1 VTLTGLFNFPR
12 FPQAKCVGDI
22 ADSFFPDSKAELEKN
37 LSTLQALCQS
47 CVHEKE
53 CLKYALDNE
62 ITHGFWGGKTTEE
75 RNHIAMTQPI
85 EKKKEPSRL
94 EEVLRLQALG
104 WSLEAIARSSS
115 VSVASV
121 SRLLNRARKKG
132 HIK

>member
-1 VTLTGLFNFPR
+1 MTLTGLFNFPR

-37 LSTLQALCQS
+37 LSTLQGLCHS

-53 CLKYALDNE
+53 CLKYALDNN
-62 ITHGFWGGKTTEE
+62 ITHGFWGGKTSEE
-75 RNHIAMTQPI
+75 RTQISIAHPK

-94 EEVLRLQALG
+94 EEVLHLQASG

>member
-1 VTLTGLFNFPR
+1 MLTGLLNFPR

-22 ADSFFPDSKAELEKN
+22 ADSFFPESKAELAES
-37 LSTLQALCQS
+37 LPTLRSICHS

-62 ITHGFWGGKTTEE
+62 IVHGFWGGKTTEE
-75 RNHIAMTQPI
+75 RNLIAMTQPI
-85 EKKKEPSRL
+85 EKKKETSRL
-94 EEVLRLQALG
+94 DEVLHLQALG

>member
-1 VTLTGLFNFPR
+1 MLTGLLNFPR

-22 ADSFFPDSKAELEKN
+22 ADSFFPESKAELAES
-37 LSTLQALCQS
+37 LPTLRSICHS

-62 ITHGFWGGKTTEE
+62 IVHGFWGGKTSEE

-85 EKKKEPSRL
+85 EKKKETSRL
-94 EEVLRLQALG
+94 DEVLHLQALG